1 MEQIKTKKHQLAVAI
16 ALAGSISLPSVASES
31 TQHTETM
38 VVTANQYETSIK
50 NAPASISVIT
60 REDIDKLPATDIST
74 ALESVAGV
82 HVAKTTGAEPR
93 IIIRGLQNQNSS
105 NGNYTLFLINGRRIS
120 SSETVIR
127 GASFDLSSIPM
138 SAIEQI
144 EVVRGPMSSLYG
156 SEAIGGVV
164 NVILKQ
170 ASTETNVSGSLTYSM
185 PADNNASA
193 LLPNA
198 GGELKAGNT
207 FVSGSIIPD
216 VLTYTATVD
225 ISDQEAWFPD
235 NAGENFSPQTEQK
248 RNVFRGSLNWFITD
262 RDDIYL
268 DVSYSKDERV
278 ENSYFSSRNMLATS
292 YYDGQKLTSTLG
304 HVRSWDW
311 GESDTSYF
319 YETAKVNENNFHP
332 LVDEADP
339 TDVCRKSK
347 PLI

>member
-1 MEQIKTKKHQLAVAI
+1 
-16 ALAGSISLPSVASES
+16 
-31 TQHTETM
+31 
-38 VVTANQYETSIK
+38 
-50 NAPASISVIT
+50 
-60 REDIDKLPATDIST
+60 
-74 ALESVAGV
+74 
-82 HVAKTTGAEPR
+82 
-93 IIIRGLQNQNSS
+93 
-105 NGNYTLFLINGRRIS
+105 
-120 SSETVIR
+120 
-127 GASFDLSSIPM
+127 
-138 SAIEQI
+138 
-144 EVVRGPMSSLYG
+144 

-185 PADNNASA
+185 PADNDANA

-268 DVSYSKDERV
+268 DVSYSKDERI
-278 ENSYFSSRNMLATS
+278 ENSYFSSVNMLATS
-292 YYDGQKLTSTLG
+292 YYDGKKLTSTLG

-319 YETAKVNENNFHP
+319 YETAQVNENNFHP
-332 LVDEADP
+332 LVDEAELNQDNH
-339 TDVCRKSK
+339 TVDSRFVVDHFDSQI
-347 PLI
+347 LSLGAQVS